1 MNNRFESWVID
12 NSRAIM
18 AISFLI
24 VLFSLLGFQH
34 VKLIGDYKVF
44 FEKDDPSLLAFESLE
59 DTYSKTDQILIVMS
73 PKSGDIFTKEFFQAV
88 VDVTD
93 KAWLLPYATRVDSM
107 SNFQYTQAEEDD
119 LIVADLI
126 EDPNAFDAEAF
137 DNIKNIL
144 AKEPLLMNRLVDDK
158 GKAAA
163 ISVTIHFPTEK
174 NKVNSTFFE
183 RLKMTF
189 SFTPD
194 PEATQDNP
202 QQKVMKAA
210 RKMLADMGERYPAIE
225 FRKTGTVVMNM
236 AFTESSIKDAT
247 TLIPASF
254 LIIILGMFAFI
265 RSFFATIAAL
275 CVVFASIFIAM
286 GGAAW
291 YGLAFSPP
299 VVQAP
304 LIILTLAVA
313 DSLHLLTTF
322 FHEMRL
328 GKSKNEAITESLRLN
343 FMPVFLTSITTA
355 IGFMT
360 LNFSDSPPFHH
371 LGNVVAFGVMA
382 AFFFSIFL
390 LPAMLSVLPIR
401 KKTKESFESRMMES
415 LGQFVV
421 NNSRKLFY
429 ISGSIILICISFL
442 PQNELNDI
450 WSKYFDKSLAARQ
463 DTEYTRLHLTGVN
476 TLQFSVTS
484 KGEGGINAP
493 EYLHSLEKLTKW
505 LRGRSEVMHV
515 QTHTDTI
522 KRLNKD
528 MHAGN
533 WDKYVVPDDREL
545 AAQYLLLYEMS
556 LPQGLDL
563 NNQINFDKSAT
574 RLIVTVDELSTA
586 QMIDFEKEIR
596 QWMADNTPL
605 FTGVR
610 GSSSDL
616 MFAEMGQR
624 NIVSMLEG
632 TAVALVIISFIL
644 LFALKSI
651 KFGLISFIP
660 NIVPAA
666 MGFGIWGLVNGQVG
680 LGLSVVAGM
689 TLGIVV
695 DDTVHFLSKY
705 LRARREKGMNRPD
718 AVMYSFR
725 TVGVALVATTIILC
739 FGFGV
744 LAFSAFKLNSTMGL
758 LTSITIALALIVD
771 FLFLPPLLLQFDRSK
786 RKHNHEI
793 TST

>member
-1 MNNRFESWVID
+1 MNNRFETFVLGHARGII
-12 NSRAIM
+12 AL
-18 AISFLI
+18 SFLI
-24 VLFSLLGFQH
+24 VIFSLLGFQH

-44 FEKDDPSLLAFESLE
+44 FEPDDPSLQAFEALE

-73 PKSGDIFTKEFFQAV
+73 PKKGDLYTQGFFKAM

-93 KAWLLPYATRVDSM
+93 KSWLLPFATRVDSM

-119 LIVADLI
+119 LIVSDLI
-126 EDPNAFDAEAF
+126 ENPENYTVQDFAR
-137 DNIKNIL
+137 IKTIL
-144 AKEPLLMNRLVDDK
+144 AKEPLLLDRLVDDK

-163 ISVTIHFPTEK
+163 VAITIHFPTEK
-174 NKVNSTFFE
+174 NEVESTFFE
-183 RLKMTF
+183 RLHMTF

-194 PEATQDNP
+194 EEARKENP
-202 QQKVMKAA
+202 QQKVMSSLRA
-210 RKMLADMGERYPAIE
+210 MLAEMEKQYPGIE

-254 LIIILGMFAFI
+254 LIIIIGMFVFI
-265 RSFFATIAAL
+265 RSFFATIGAL
-275 CVVFASIFIAM
+275 CVVFASIFFAM

-291 YGLAFSPP
+291 YGLGFSPP

-328 GKSKNEAITESLRLN
+328 GKAKKDAIQESLRLN

-355 IGFMT
+355 IGFLT

-371 LGNVVAFGVMA
+371 LGNVVATGVMA

-390 LPAMLSVLPIR
+390 LPALLLVLPIR

-429 ISGSIILICISFL
+429 ISGTIIIICISFL

-463 DTEYTRLHLTGVN
+463 DTEYTREHLTGVN
-476 TLQFSVTS
+476 TIQFSVTS
-484 KGEGGINAP
+484 KSEGGINEP
-493 EYLHSLEKLTKW
+493 EYLQSLEKLTQW

-533 WDKYVVPDDREL
+533 WEKYEVPNDREL

-563 NNQINFDKSAT
+563 NNQINMDKSAT
-574 RLIVTVDELSTA
+574 RMVVTVDELSTSD
-586 QMIDFEKEIR
+586 MIAFEQEIR
-596 QWMADNTPL
+596 EWMAENTPI
-605 FTGVR
+605 FTGIR

-632 TAVALVIISFIL
+632 TAGALVIISLIL
-644 LFALKSI
+644 LLALKSV

-666 MGFGIWGLVNGQVG
+666 MGFGIWGIVNGQVG

-705 LRARREKGMNRPD
+705 LRARREKNMSRPD

-786 RKHNHEI
+786 RKKNHEI
-793 TST
+793 TSS